1 MSPMRTT
8 LDIEDDVLHA
18 AKERARS
25 EGTSAGQVISAWA
38 RASLL
43 AASGATRT
51 QHDAKA
57 AAASKR
63 LARLGIQVLPRRG
76 AVVTDAL
83 VNRLREEEGV

>member
-1 MSPMRTT
+1 MRTT

-25 EGTSAGQVISAWA
+25 EGTSAGRVISLWA
-38 RASLL
+38 RAALL
-43 AASGATRT
+43 GHAAGMHPAPAAR
-51 QHDAKA
+51 A
-57 AAASKR
+57 AAASER